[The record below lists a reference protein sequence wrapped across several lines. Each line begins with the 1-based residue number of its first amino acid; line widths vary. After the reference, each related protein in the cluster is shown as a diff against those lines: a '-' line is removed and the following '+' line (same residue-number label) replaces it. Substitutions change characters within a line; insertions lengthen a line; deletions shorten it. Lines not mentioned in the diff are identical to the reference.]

1 MNSTA
6 AINLRMQKW
15 VAAVSLV
22 LFAVKLSAWF
32 ITHSVAI
39 LTDALESIV
48 NIVAAFIGLYSLQVA
63 ARPRDEDHPY
73 GHGKAE
79 YISAGIEGV
88 LIVAAGAVIIY
99 KAIQN
104 IYYPSPVRDLDWG
117 ILLVVFSAIVN
128 FILGIICQRTGKKN
142 NSMALTASGRHLKTD
157 TVTTIGIVGGLI
169 LLYFTKTGWID
180 SAVAILFALII
191 IFTGFRIL
199 RSSAESIMD
208 KADLQLLKEVVA
220 TLEAN
225 RRANWIDLHNLRI
238 LKYGNILHLDCHLT
252 VPWYLNVLEAH
263 EEVDHLSRIVKEH
276 FGESVELFVHT
287 DACLDFSC
295 AICSKEDCNVRKHP
309 FQKRIKWDMD
319 NVLSNKKHGLNI
331 E

>member
-1 MNSTA
+1 MSNTA
-6 AINLRMQKW
+6 VINLRMQKW
-15 VAAVSLV
+15 VTAVSLL

-88 LIVAAGAVIIY
+88 LIVAAGAIIIY
-99 KAIQN
+99 KAIQH
-104 IYYPSPVRDLDWG
+104 IFYPSPVHGLDWG
-117 ILLVVFSAIVN
+117 ILLVAFTAGVN
-128 FILGIICQRTGKKN
+128 LVLGIICQRTGNKN
-142 NSMALTASGRHLKTD
+142 KSLALVASGKHLKSD
-157 TVTTIGIVGGLI
+157 TITTAGIIAGLI
-169 LLYFTKTGWID
+169 LLYFTGAAWID

-191 IFTGFRIL
+191 IFTGLSIL

-208 KADLQLLKEVVA
+208 KADLQLLKEVIA

-309 FQKRIKWDMD
+309 FQKSIKWDMD
-319 NVLSNKKHGLNI
+319 NVLSNKKHGL
-331 E
+331 EL

>member
-1 MNSTA
+1 MSNTA
-6 AINLRMQKW
+6 VINLRMQKW
-15 VAAVSLV
+15 VTAVSLV

-99 KAIQN
+99 KAIQH
-104 IYYPSPVRDLDWG
+104 IFYPSPVHGLDWG
-117 ILLVVFSAIVN
+117 ILLVAFTAAVN
-128 FILGIICQRTGKKN
+128 LVLGIICQRTGKKN
-142 NSMALTASGRHLKTD
+142 KSLALVASGKHLKSD
-157 TVTTIGIVGGLI
+157 TITTAGIIAGLI
-169 LLYFTKTGWID
+169 LLYFTGAAWID

-191 IFTGFRIL
+191 IFTGLSIL

-208 KADLQLLKEVVA
+208 KADLQLLKEVIA

-225 RRANWIDLHNLRI
+225 RRANWVDLHNLRI

-263 EEVDHLSRIVKEH
+263 EEVDHLSRIVKEL

-319 NVLSNKKHGLNI
+319 NVLSNKKHGL
-331 E
+331 EL